1 MTDPVTSSEPA
12 SFPERGCLL
21 GLDYGS
27 KRVGVAVSDS
37 GQAIASPLKVVQH
50 DAAIVRHLK
59 SAAEEYSAVGLV
71 VGLPVHMS
79 GDEGEKAGLAR
90 EFGESTATALGLP
103 IVYHDERFTSKQADS
118 AMAAAGLSRDKRKA
132 RIDMVAAQ
140 LMLQAFLDSG
150 RTNEP
155 PPALD

>member
-1 MTDPVTSSEPA
+1 MNSSSE
-12 SFPERGCLL
+12 FPTHGCLV

-27 KRVGVAVSDS
+27 KRVGVAVCDS
-37 GQAIASPLKVVQH
+37 GQSIGTPLKVLQQDH
-50 DAAIVRHLK
+50 SIIRHLK
-59 SAAEEYSAVGLV
+59 GIAEEYAATGLV

-79 GDEGEKAGLAR
+79 GDEGEKAKLAR
-90 EFGESTATALGLP
+90 QFGTEVATALGLP

-140 LMLQAFLDSG
+140 LMLQAFLDSD
-150 RTNEP
+150 RTETP
-155 PPALD
+155 PPSLS